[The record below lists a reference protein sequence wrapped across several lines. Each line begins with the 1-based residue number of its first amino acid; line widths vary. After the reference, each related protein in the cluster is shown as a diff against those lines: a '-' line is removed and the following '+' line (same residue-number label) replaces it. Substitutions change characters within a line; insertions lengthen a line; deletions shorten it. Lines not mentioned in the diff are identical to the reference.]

1 MDIFEVAGQIAESSI
16 SVLLAIVVIYWY
28 RSDSKE
34 RISNAEGSTQ
44 KALQSAELER
54 ADKLLM
60 IETVRS
66 NTQVMTELLVV
77 TQSILHRIDTVEA
90 YERK

>member
-34 RISNAEGSTQ
+34 RIHNAEESTQ

-77 TQSILHRIDTVEA
+77 TQSILQRIDSAEA